1 MTGTQKD
8 SVLIPDGF
16 PAEAQV
22 AEKEGCLFK
31 ELCLEYPGEPGCQ
44 QGALW
49 DSKGDSQGS

>member
-1 MTGTQKD
+1 MGTQKD

-16 PAEAQV
+16 PAETQL

-31 ELCLEYPGEPGCQ
+31 EFCFKYPREPGYQ
-44 QGALW
+44 RGALW